1 VGQSPHV
8 LYVVDQLCQLGGAE
22 RAILQILRRLPSERY
37 RASVVTFQIDEQLE
51 ELRNFPCPLH
61 VLPLRRTYDLNAV
74 KMAGKLNQLLKSEN
88 VSIVHTFFE
97 TSDIWA
103 APIAKWS
110 GTRVLVSSRRDLG
123 ILRSRKHNLAY
134 PIVNRLFDRVLAVSE
149 QVRFYCIDHD
159 HIPPEKVLTL
169 YNGVDLDEIGAQ
181 AREREEGWRT
191 GIPSGVPIISTVA
204 NIRRVKG
211 IDVLLDAAAIVCQK
225 VPVAVFAV
233 AGAILEEQ
241 TFAELQE
248 QVAALQLRDN
258 FRFIGK
264 LKNPFPLLRASAAF
278 CLPSRSEGFS
288 NALIEAMACGLPCVA
303 TRVGGNGEALEDG
316 KNGYL
321 VTSGDADEMAGRI
334 LQLLGD
340 STLAQRLGQ
349 AARETVETRF
359 SMSAMMNRLMSVY
372 DELLATRNASS

>member
-1 VGQSPHV
+1 VGQSPRI

-22 RAILQILRRLPSERY
+22 RAILQILRRLPPERY
-37 RASVVTFQIDEQLE
+37 RASVVTFQIDEKLE
-51 ELRNFPCPLH
+51 ELSNFPCPLH
-61 VLPLRRTYDLNAV
+61 VLPLRRTYDLNAA
-74 KMAGKLNQLLKSEN
+74 KMAVKLKRLLESEN
-88 VSIVHTFFE
+88 ISIVHTFFE

-103 APIAKWS
+103 APIAKWK

-149 QVRFYCIDHD
+149 EVRSFCIDHD

-169 YNGVDLDEIGAQ
+169 YNGVDLDELSRRAM
-181 AREREEGWRT
+181 EGDAAWRT
-191 GIPSGVPIISTVA
+191 GIPDGVPLISTVA

-211 IDVLLDAAAIVCQK
+211 IDVLLRAAAMVCRA
-225 VPVAVFAV
+225 VPQAVFV
-233 AGAILEEQ
+233 IAGTVLEKQ

-248 QVAALQLRDN
+248 EVEALQLRDN
-258 FRFIGK
+258 FRFVGK
-264 LKNPFPLLRASAAF
+264 LHNPFSLLHASAAF

-288 NALIEAMACGLPCVA
+288 NALIEAMACGLPCIA
-303 TRVGGNGEALEDG
+303 TRVGGNGEAVDDG

-321 VTSGDADEMAGRI
+321 VDSEDADSMAGCI
-334 LQLLGD
+334 LQLLRD

-349 AARETVETRF
+349 AARKTVEFRF
-359 SMSAMMNRLMSVY
+359 SVQAMMDRLMSIY
-372 DELLATRNASS
+372 DELLAAKKA